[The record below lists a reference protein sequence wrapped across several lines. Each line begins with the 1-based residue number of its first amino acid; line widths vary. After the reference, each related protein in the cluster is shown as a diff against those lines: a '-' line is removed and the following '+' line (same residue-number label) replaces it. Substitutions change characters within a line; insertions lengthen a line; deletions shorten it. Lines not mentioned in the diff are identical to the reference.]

1 MLVIL
6 SVFLYLFAYK
16 EYLACLVLAMA
27 LGWANMLYYTRGFQ
41 SMGMY
46 SVMIQKVCW
55 GLRASETRWPRGP
68 ADNVHFP
75 ERETGLESKN
85 NLPKGQATSL
95 SPERH
100 CLRLPLVSFKCPDLE
115 MPGLVGHLGRDILC
129 EGMFSPQAVVC
140 C

>member
-55 GLRASETRWPRGP
+55 ELNGEPLEGRVSTFQMWMLRSEAILSSP
-68 ADNVHFP
+68 A
-75 ERETGLESKN
+75 
-85 NLPKGQATSL
+85 L
-95 SPERH
+95 SPKCH
-100 CLRLPLVSFKCPDLE
+100 SLHWVLVRC
-115 MPGLVGHLGRDILC
+115 
-129 EGMFSPQAVVC
+129 
-140 C
+140 

>member
-46 SVMIQKVCW
+46 SVMIQKVRF
-55 GLRASETRWPRGP
+55 GAGRAFRECSFFSRG
-68 ADNVHFP
+68 N
-75 ERETGLESKN
+75 RGLESKRGC
-85 NLPKGQATSL
+85 P
-95 SPERH
+95 RD
-100 CLRLPLVSFKCPDLE
+100 RPLLF
-115 MPGLVGHLGRDILC
+115 
-129 EGMFSPQAVVC
+129 F
-140 C
+140 

>member
-46 SVMIQKVCW
+46 SVMIQKVC
-55 GLRASETRWPRGP
+55 RG
-68 ADNVHFP
+68 
-75 ERETGLESKN
+75 
-85 NLPKGQATSL
+85 
-95 SPERH
+95 
-100 CLRLPLVSFKCPDLE
+100 C
-115 MPGLVGHLGRDILC
+115 
-129 EGMFSPQAVVC
+129 
-140 C
+140 

>member
-46 SVMIQKVCW
+46 SVMIQKV
-55 GLRASETRWPRGP
+55 RW
-68 ADNVHFP
+68 
-75 ERETGLESKN
+75 E
-85 NLPKGQATSL
+85 
-95 SPERH
+95 
-100 CLRLPLVSFKCPDLE
+100 
-115 MPGLVGHLGRDILC
+115 LC
-129 EGMFSPQAVVC
+129 RRSTF
-140 C
+140 

>member
-46 SVMIQKVCW
+46 SVMIQKVCRELRRQSTLRGW
-55 GLRASETRWPRGP
+55 G
-68 ADNVHFP
+68 VHFSDV
-75 ERETGLESKN
+75 ETKIWSKN
-85 NLPKGQATSL
+85 W
-95 SPERH
+95 
-100 CLRLPLVSFKCPDLE
+100 
-115 MPGLVGHLGRDILC
+115 
-129 EGMFSPQAVVC
+129 
-140 C
+140 

>member
-46 SVMIQKVCW
+46 SVMIQKVRLGVSEHLRCTGW
-55 GLRASETRWPRGP
+55 EGPQRMFTFQMGKLRSGEQKGLAQW
-68 ADNVHFP
+68 
-75 ERETGLESKN
+75 TGY
-85 NLPKGQATSL
+85 
-95 SPERH
+95 
-100 CLRLPLVSFKCPDLE
+100 CSF
-115 MPGLVGHLGRDILC
+115 
-129 EGMFSPQAVVC
+129 F
-140 C
+140 

>member
-46 SVMIQKVCW
+46 SVMIQKVRWRLLSIADRQALQW
-55 GLRASETRWPRGP
+55 GSPQRMSIFRWGDRSGEQEPC
-68 ADNVHFP
+68 
-75 ERETGLESKN
+75 SM
-85 NLPKGQATSL
+85 
-95 SPERH
+95 
-100 CLRLPLVSFKCPDLE
+100 PLVRL
-115 MPGLVGHLGRDILC
+115 
-129 EGMFSPQAVVC
+129 
-140 C
+140 

>member
-55 GLRASETRWPRGP
+55 ELNREPLEGGASTFQMWMLRSEAILSSP
-68 ADNVHFP
+68 A
-75 ERETGLESKN
+75 
-85 NLPKGQATSL
+85 L
-95 SPERH
+95 SPKCH
-100 CLRLPLVSFKCPDLE
+100 SLHWVLVRC
-115 MPGLVGHLGRDILC
+115 
-129 EGMFSPQAVVC
+129 
-140 C
+140 

>member
-46 SVMIQKVCW
+46 SVMIQKVRLGPPSVRDVQAGRALRGWSPLRW
-55 GLRASETRWPRGP
+55 G
-68 ADNVHFP
+68 N
-75 ERETGLESKN
+75 
-85 NLPKGQATSL
+85 
-95 SPERH
+95 
-100 CLRLPLVSFKCPDLE
+100 
-115 MPGLVGHLGRDILC
+115 
-129 EGMFSPQAVVC
+129 
-140 C
+140 

>member
-46 SVMIQKVCW
+46 SVMIQKVGLGPLSIRDVQAGRALRGCSLFRW
-55 GLRASETRWPRGP
+55 G
-68 ADNVHFP
+68 N
-75 ERETGLESKN
+75 
-85 NLPKGQATSL
+85 
-95 SPERH
+95 
-100 CLRLPLVSFKCPDLE
+100 
-115 MPGLVGHLGRDILC
+115 
-129 EGMFSPQAVVC
+129 
-140 C
+140 

>member
-46 SVMIQKVCW
+46 SVMIQKVRW
-55 GLRASETRWPRGP
+55 GLVSITDTQTSMLGRWGVLRERPFFQWGSRLGEKPAS
-68 ADNVHFP
+68 
-75 ERETGLESKN
+75 
-85 NLPKGQATSL
+85 LPPKH
-95 SPERH
+95 H
-100 CLRLPLVSFKCPDLE
+100 CLPLLVARL
-115 MPGLVGHLGRDILC
+115 
-129 EGMFSPQAVVC
+129 
-140 C
+140 